1 MPNPMLTWLGY
12 RNLVLIT
19 LLKDQIEVPVD
30 IHPKNGGS
38 TARIYHDIPCDNSW
52 YRVFR
57 LAGCTLL
64 ATLFVFA
71 SAGCK
76 KQATDI
82 TARDIEVIRVERR
95 QATIAWTTVEA
106 FQGEVFYRMAAG
118 TNTAVS
124 VKESL
129 SKAFHHQV
137 ELTNLK
143 PGTRYTYWIDK
154 PDKRYQ
160 FQTRPEANT
169 PFSFI
174 LGAKGDPETILAM
187 VMNEIPDF
195 FMDLCSV
202 HEQGIDPFHLVRPYV
217 PIFDHFGPKPKF
229 QDGDKRPRPDLW
241 CLDWGELHLW
251 VSNAPDF
258 ALRSLPEF
266 NKAGLQGL
274 ILPRGMVGLDAGTA
288 LVPQFPLH
296 DALVR
301 HNRQQTSRPVVFLLV
316 KSAQTWHKTMDDIT
330 YVGLPMG
337 TERMPGVRI
346 DVGRYQADAVL
357 LDSHQKI
364 ELKAP
369 PLEGRISCDDCR
381 KLADQGAYDA
391 AIKAYKIFIQ
401 NHDAGHFQ
409 IDDAYFATARLYDE
423 KLFDYPSAIQW
434 YQALIQKEPNSSLT
448 PLARQRVKFLQHRSD
463 FDYEPLARFE
473 KIKTTRPTGIDSTKE
488 TIVQHLEQA
497 RSIVD
502 KYTTAVVAPAV
513 LHWLGMAYRDIDT
526 DRSVAAFE
534 RLSKN
539 YPHSE
544 EAATSALDIGDTY
557 YDAGIYDPAIQA
569 YENAL
574 ARHTE
579 MPGMSQAI
587 EAKIQRSKRN
597 IRRKTFGMATL
608 ALVSLIPLF
617 ILLMPPK
624 GIYFGA
630 VRRAVWAFPLIFG
643 VNFLG
648 AWVIYEQFMSTVQMV
663 ELAFGLSLAAVW
675 GGAAGGVLTAK
686 IKKPGAGAGILR
698 FMAGLTAGLV
708 VFISASYLAVY
719 IVYEHYLI
727 VINM

>member
-1 MPNPMLTWLGY
+1 M
-12 RNLVLIT
+12 LIT
-19 LLKDQIEVPVD
+19 RLKDQIEVPVD
-30 IHPKNGGS
+30 INSEMAAQPPGCIM
-38 TARIYHDIPCDNSW
+38 AVPCDNSW
-52 YRVFR
+52 HRIIR
-57 LAGCTLL
+57 LAGYILL
-64 ATLFVFA
+64 ATLLTFA

-76 KQATDI
+76 KQATNI
-82 TARDIEVIRVERR
+82 TAQDIEVIRIERR
-95 QATIAWTTVEA
+95 QATIAWTTAEA
-106 FQGEVFYRMAAG
+106 FQGEVFYRTAAG
-118 TNTAVS
+118 GNAAVS

-129 SKAFHHQV
+129 SKSFHHQV
-137 ELTNLK
+137 ELTNLT
-143 PGTRYTYWIDK
+143 PGTRYTYWIDN
-154 PDKRYQ
+154 PGKRYQ

-174 LGAKGDPETILAM
+174 LGGKGNPEMIRTM
-187 VMNEIPDF
+187 VMNEVPDF
-195 FMDLCSV
+195 IIDAGPV
-202 HEQGIDPFHLVRPYV
+202 PDKGIDPFHLARPYV
-217 PIFDHFGPKPKF
+217 PIFDHFGPNPNF
-229 QDGDKRPRPDLW
+229 QGGAKRPQPDLW

-251 VSNAPDF
+251 VANSPDF
-258 ALRSLPEF
+258 IQLPLPEF

-274 ILPRGMVGLDAGTA
+274 LLAGGMAGLDAETS
-288 LVPQFPLH
+288 LVPPSPLH

-301 HNRQQTSRPVVFLLV
+301 HNRRHASRPVVFVLV
-316 KSAQTWHKTMDDIT
+316 KSMEPRHKTMDDIT
-330 YVGLPMG
+330 YLGLPMG
-337 TERMPGVRI
+337 TAQMSNVRI

-357 LDSHQKI
+357 LDTHKKI
-364 ELKAP
+364 VLKSP

-391 AIKAYKIFIQ
+391 AIKAYKTFIQ

-423 KLFDYPSAIQW
+423 KLFDYPSAMYW

-463 FDYEPLARFE
+463 FDYAPLARFE
-473 KIKTTRPTGIDSTKE
+473 KIKTTRMAGTDSTQE
-488 TIVQHLEQA
+488 TIAQHLEQA
-497 RSIVD
+497 RAIVD
-502 KYTTAVVAPAV
+502 QYKTAVVAPAI

-544 EAATSALDIGDTY
+544 EASTSALDIGDTY

-569 YENAL
+569 YEKAL
-574 ARHTE
+574 VRHTG

-597 IRRKTFGMATL
+597 IRRKTSGRATL
-608 ALVSLIPLF
+608 ALVCLIPLL
-617 ILLMPPK
+617 IVLMPPK
-624 GIYFGA
+624 GIYAGA

-648 AWVIYEQFMSTVQMV
+648 AWVIHEQFMSTVQMV

-675 GGAAGGVLTAK
+675 GGAAGGVLMAK
-686 IKKPGAGAGILR
+686 IKKPGAGAGIVR
-698 FMAGLTAGLV
+698 AMAGLTAGLV